1 MDNAMNVNPQPPS
14 TPLNSP
20 APAAPNAPAANGTP
34 DATPISTHTQASTPV
49 TAPAPTLTLNPA
61 MSSPSVATTAV
72 QPVQAS
78 IAEQSANAQLDDS
91 MLTDDEKRMVESFSK
106 QIDVRDAALI
116 LQYGA
121 GAQKKM
127 ADFSESALE
136 NVRTQDLGEVGN
148 LISGVV
154 TELRSFDATEEKGLF
169 GFFKKGANKLE
180 SLRAKYDKAEQNVD
194 KIVKALQGHQ
204 LKLMKD
210 AATLDQM
217 YELNLVYFKELT
229 MYILAGKKKLAEV
242 RSTELKELVE
252 RANATGRAEDA
263 QAAQDLDAMCTRFE
277 KKLSDLDLTRT
288 IAMQTAP
295 QIRLVQNNEVTMVE
309 KIQTTIVNT
318 IPLWKS
324 QMVLALGIA
333 NSAEAVRAQNAVTNM
348 TNELLKKN
356 AEMLHSST
364 VEVARESERGI
375 VDIETL
381 KNTNETLIKTFDEVL
396 QIQREGRQKR
406 AEAEA
411 EMRRMEAELKQKMLE
426 IPRIDN

>member
-1 MDNAMNVNPQPPS
+1 MSDSSTNPLEQMPVPS
-14 TPLNSP
+14 LTLTPTFDDQQKQAVQEPLATIQQS
-20 APAAPNAPAANGTP
+20 
-34 DATPISTHTQASTPV
+34 DATP
-49 TAPAPTLTLNPA
+49 
-61 MSSPSVATTAV
+61 
-72 QPVQAS
+72 
-78 IAEQSANAQLDDS
+78 QLDDS
-91 MLTDDEKRMVESFSK
+91 MLNSEEKQMVESFSQ
-106 QIDVRDAALI
+106 QINVRDSGMI

-127 ADFSESALE
+127 ADFSEAALA
-136 NVRTQDLGEVGN
+136 NVRTQDLGEVGD
-148 LISGVV
+148 LIGNVV

-169 GFFKKGANKLE
+169 GFFKKGANKIE
-180 SLRAKYDKAEQNVD
+180 SLRAKYDKAESNVD

-204 LKLMKD
+204 MKLMKD
-210 AATLDQM
+210 AATLDKM
-217 YELNLVYFKELT
+217 YELNLTYFKELT

-242 RSTELKELVE
+242 RNVELKELVE
-252 RANATGRAEDA
+252 KARMSGRAEDA
-263 QAAQDLDAMCTRFE
+263 QAAQDLEAMCTRFE
-277 KKLSDLDLTRT
+277 KKISDLDLTRT

-324 QMVLALGIA
+324 QMVLALGIV
-333 NSAEAVRAQNAVTNM
+333 NSTEAVKAQNAVTNM

-356 AEMLHSST
+356 AEMLHTST

-381 KNTNETLIKTFDEVL
+381 KNTNETLIKTFDEVI
-396 QIQREGRQKR
+396 QIQKEGRQKR

-411 EMRRMEAELKQKMLE
+411 EMRRMEADLKQKMLE
-426 IPRIDN
+426 IPRLP